1 MRKSILHI
9 QKIGTERTE
18 WVKRLA
24 KYREDIKGAWMEHE
38 K

>member
-24 KYREDIKGAWMEHE
+24 KYQDIKGAWMEHE